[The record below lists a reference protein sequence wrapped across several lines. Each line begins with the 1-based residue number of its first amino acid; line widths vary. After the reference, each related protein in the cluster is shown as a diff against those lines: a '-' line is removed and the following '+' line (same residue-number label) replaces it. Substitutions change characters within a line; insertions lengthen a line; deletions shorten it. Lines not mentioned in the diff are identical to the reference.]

1 MSVSVQVGDLVPWLD
16 WAEEKVAAD
25 LPRPAQLQEA
35 TEILQQ
41 CQDFED
47 QCIDKEPA
55 VKVRCWPPI
64 CWLYSLVMLC
74 GR

>member
-1 MSVSVQVGDLVPWLD
+1 MPWLD

-25 LPRPAQLQEA
+25 LPRPAQLEEA

-41 CQDFED
+41 CQHFED

-55 VKVRCWPPI
+55 VKVGQVVSRFNDGFVMVQMSPKHY
-64 CWLYSLVMLC
+64 LALMLVS
-74 GR
+74 